1 MDYVYSNVIMQ
12 DCLSPIIVVGGI
24 YTILVTVRNIITVVG
39 CIMVRKEVVIMKI
52 YDIPIR
58 LPGLNEY
65 QAACRRHPLAGAR
78 MKKDAVDQ
86 VMTYLVPVCKLSWPA
101 QIEIYYTEPNKK
113 RDVDNV
119 SGFGSKVILDA
130 LVKAG
135 FLPDDGPAYV
145 NRIDSRIDYG
155 TEASI
160 SIIIKERQDETYT
173 DLDDIDQCFKVAEE
187 ILAQNQIEEPENDVK
202 SPPRREKS
210 KNTSK
215 KTSQIELPL

>member
-1 MDYVYSNVIMQ
+1 MDCIYCIVVMQ
-12 DCLSPIIVVGGI
+12 NCIPSIIVVGGV
-24 YTILVTVRNIITVVG
+24 YTVLGAVCDIVVAFSYTV
-39 CIMVRKEVVIMKI
+39 VRKEVVIMKI

-86 VMTYLVPVCKLSWPA
+86 VMTYLVPRCKLSWPA

-119 SGFGSKVILDA
+119 SGFGAKVILDA

-135 FLPDDGPAYV
+135 FLPDDGPTYV

-155 TEASI
+155 PEASI
-160 SIIIKERQDETYT
+160 SVIIKERQDETYT
-173 DLDDIDQCFKVAEE
+173 LRWQKKYLPKTKWKKSQKKPQKLPPNE
-187 ILAQNQIEEPENDVK
+187 QNDK
-202 SPPRREKS
+202 RRIIAPHK
-210 KNTSK
+210 
-215 KTSQIELPL
+215 